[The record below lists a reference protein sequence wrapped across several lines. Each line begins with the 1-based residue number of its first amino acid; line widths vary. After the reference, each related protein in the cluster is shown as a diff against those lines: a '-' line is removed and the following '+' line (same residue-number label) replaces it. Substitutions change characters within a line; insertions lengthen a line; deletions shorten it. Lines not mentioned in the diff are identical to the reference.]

1 MCLGEITQL
10 PVIELD
16 MVFWRPGIAATPRDQ
31 WVIVQEKH
39 VAEDGWI
46 MDGELGPYDGVEV
59 RLRAVDTAIFLDSP
73 FCAVL
78 DVQSGG
84 RASVSTSGGGS
95 WCTAGR
101 VARLS

>member
-46 MDGELGPYDGVEV
+46 MDGELGPYDGVD
-59 RLRAVDTAIFLDSP
+59 RSWAPNRRCSRPAHRARDPHSA
-73 FCAVL
+73 
-78 DVQSGG
+78 
-84 RASVSTSGGGS
+84 
-95 WCTAGR
+95 
-101 VARLS
+101 